1 MQNSGCAVEFAPAEG
16 FAFGSRDINNLSV
29 RKAIGPDLTVID
41 SIGCQVACKSGA
53 DTSCRESVDDQSKRK
68 RVNPK
73 TMHLCLDAIGQ
84 QFGFKI
90 FLLRTQQY

>member
-1 MQNSGCAVEFAPAEG
+1 
-16 FAFGSRDINNLSV
+16 
-29 RKAIGPDLTVID
+29 LTVID

-84 QFGFKI
+84 
-90 FLLRTQQY
+90 